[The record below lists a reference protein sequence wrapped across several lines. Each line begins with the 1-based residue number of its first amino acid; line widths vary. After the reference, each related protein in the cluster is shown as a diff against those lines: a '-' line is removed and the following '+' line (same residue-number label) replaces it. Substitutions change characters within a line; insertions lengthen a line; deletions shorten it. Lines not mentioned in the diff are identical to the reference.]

1 MTAEAEI
8 SKINDTLKS
17 IKFGRD
23 SYEFIFPKSSQYA
36 AFYDMFKA
44 DSISDGRSIFN
55 YDFEQQY
62 NEQLDMLFTSLAS
75 DELNSNGAISK
86 FTDYRTYMDYD
97 IKIINEFGES
107 MLYSKVFKEKSG
119 GETQVPFYVA
129 IIASFVRIYSQNKT
143 ANRDSIGLV
152 ILMRF

>member
-75 DELNSNGAISK
+75 DELNSMVQLVNLLIIVHIWIMILRLSMNLVNQC
-86 FTDYRTYMDYD
+86 FTQRYLKKNPEVKLR
-97 IKIINEFGES
+97 FHS
-107 MLYSKVFKEKSG
+107 M
-119 GETQVPFYVA
+119 
-129 IIASFVRIYSQNKT
+129 
-143 ANRDSIGLV
+143 
-152 ILMRF
+152 